1 MLAKGNR
8 FQPWT
13 KLNSEISKF
22 PKQLIL
28 KSENPNDAWPWIL
41 VLPFDHVIGQ
51 EISLH
56 SITNEMVIFPALSYT
71 HFIYLDLSLAPRD
84 DYFKSDLLW
93 YHSY

>member
-1 MLAKGNR
+1 MTHPALVSYR
-8 FQPWT
+8 
-13 KLNSEISKF
+13 SK
-22 PKQLIL
+22 
-28 KSENPNDAWPWIL
+28 AWPWIL

-56 SITNEMVIFPALSYT
+56 SITNEKVIFPALSYT

-93 YHSY
+93 YHSYLGTAKDQL

>member
-13 KLNSEISKF
+13 KLNSEMTHPALVSYRSK
-22 PKQLIL
+22 
-28 KSENPNDAWPWIL
+28 AWPWIL